1 MSEIRGV
8 DLSSWQSELKD
19 GAVLNNAKRIW
30 QILRAAG
37 MTEAGAAGILGNMQA
52 ESALRANNAQ
62 DGMTKLSDADYTAQV
77 DNGIYANFARDS
89 VGYGLCQWTFPS
101 RKAALLAFARSRGA
115 SIGDLNMQVNFC
127 IKELKEDF
135 PALWSFL
142 TSTADLGKATER
154 ICKEYERP
162 AYNNVAERLG
172 YAEKWLFA
180 LRGEEIAT
188 APAEPRN
195 DTYWPPR
202 TIAVGMSGPDVLLWQ
217 ALMNCRGFEC
227 PITGDFDEA
236 TKEAAIKYQQS
247 ARLTPD
253 GIPGPMS
260 WGAALTI
267 EKGGV

>member
-1 MSEIRGV
+1 MTE
-8 DLSSWQSELKD
+8 K
-19 GAVLNNAKRIW
+19 AKRIW

-37 MTEAGAAGILGNMQA
+37 MTEAGAAAMLGNMQA
-52 ESALRANNAQ
+52 ESALRADNAQ
-62 DGMTKLSDADYTAQV
+62 DGMAKLSDADYTAQV
-77 DNGIYANFARDS
+77 DNGIYANFARDA

-115 SIGDLNMQVNFC
+115 SIGDINMQVNFC

-142 TSTADLGKATER
+142 TSSADLGRATKR
-154 ICKEYERP
+154 ICEEYERP

-195 DTYWPPR
+195 DSEFWPPR

-217 ALMNCRGFEC
+217 ALMNCRGYEC
-227 PITGDFDEA
+227 PTSGSFDKPTEA
-236 TKEAAIKYQQS
+236 VTKEYQQ
-247 ARLTPD
+247 AAGLTAD
-253 GIPGPMS
+253 GIPGPKT
-260 WGAALTI
+260 WGKLL
-267 EKGGV
+267 KR

>member
-1 MSEIRGV
+1 MTE
-8 DLSSWQSELKD
+8 
-19 GAVLNNAKRIW
+19 NAKRIW

-37 MTEAGAAGILGNMQA
+37 MSEAGAAGMLGNMQE

-89 VGYGLCQWTFPS
+89 VGYGLCQWTYPT
-101 RKAALLAFARSRGA
+101 RKSHLLRFARAAGKSV
-115 SIGDLNMQVNFC
+115 GDLALQVDFC
-127 IKELKEDF
+127 IKELRENY
-135 PALWSFL
+135 PGLWSYL
-142 TSTADLGKATER
+142 CSTEDLESAAARICRVYESPAVDNSTER
-154 ICKEYERP
+154 AEYARKWYELFKGER
-162 AYNNVAERLG
+162 
-172 YAEKWLFA
+172 
-180 LRGEEIAT
+180 IAT

-217 ALMNCRGFEC
+217 ALMGCRGFAC

-236 TKEAAIKYQQS
+236 TKEAAVKYQQS
-247 ARLTPD
+247 AGLTPD

-267 EKGGV
+267 EKGG

>member
-1 MSEIRGV
+1 M
-8 DLSSWQSELKD
+8 L
-19 GAVLNNAKRIW
+19 ANAKRIW

-37 MTEAGAAGILGNMQA
+37 MSEAGAAAMLGNMQA

-62 DGMTKLSDADYTAQV
+62 DGMTRLSDAEYTQLVNTGA
-77 DNGIYANFARDS
+77 YSNFSRDS
-89 VGYGLCQWTFPS
+89 VGYGLCQWTFYT
-101 RKAALLAFARSRGA
+101 RKAALLRYARSQGT
-115 SIGDLNMQVNFC
+115 SIGDLDMQVNFC
-127 IKELKEDF
+127 IKELKEDS

-142 TSTADLGKATER
+142 ISTADLGKATER

-195 DTYWPPR
+195 DIYWPPR
-202 TIAVGMSGPDVLLWQ
+202 TIAVGMSGPDVFLWQ
-217 ALMNCRGFEC
+217 ALVGCRGFEC

-236 TKEAAIKYQQS
+236 TKEASVKFQQS
-247 ARLTPD
+247 AGLTPD

>member
-1 MSEIRGV
+1 MTE
-8 DLSSWQSELKD
+8 
-19 GAVLNNAKRIW
+19 NAKRIW
-30 QILRAAG
+30 WILRSAG
-37 MTEAGAAGILGNMQA
+37 MSEAGAAAMLGNMQA

-62 DGMTKLSDADYTAQV
+62 DGMTRLSDADYTAQV

-115 SIGDLNMQVNFC
+115 SICDFDVQVTFTV
-127 IKELKEDF
+127 KELKEDF
-135 PALWSFL
+135 PGLWRFL
-142 TSTADLGKATER
+142 CTAEDIDAAAGR
-154 ICKEYERP
+154 ICREYERP
-162 AYNNVAERLG
+162 AVDNSGERAAYARKWYEVLCLCEEAQSADVAIRPLISE
-172 YAEKWLFA
+172 F
-180 LRGEEIAT
+180 
-188 APAEPRN
+188 
-195 DTYWPPR
+195 WPPR

-227 PITGDFDEA
+227 PVTGNFDEV
-236 TKEAAIKYQQS
+236 TKEAAVKYQQS
-247 ARLTPD
+247 AGLTPD